1 MVCTGVVPVSNQT
14 HEAMNKTLLTLAA
27 VCAMT
32 SGAAAFAQQQAAAA
46 GEGPLMVR
54 VRAVH
59 LNSANGGST
68 NPNLDLSINNKWLPE
83 VDVSYFFTPN
93 LAAELILTYPQ
104 KQTIRSAGADIGSLK
119 HLPPTLLAQYHFTNF
134 SGFKPYV
141 GAGINYTRFSSVR
154 FNPAVQASLNPSVD
168 KSSWGGALQVGVDI
182 PLAKNL
188 YLNFDVKKVYISTD
202 VHSYGAK
209 VGKFKVDP
217 VLAGVGLG
225 WRF

>member
-1 MVCTGVVPVSNQT
+1 MK
-14 HEAMNKTLLTLAA
+14 KTLLAVAA
-27 VCAMT
+27 LCAMT
-32 SGAAAFAQQQAAAA
+32 SGAAFAQQSAA
-46 GEGPLMVR
+46 EGPLMVR

-59 LNSANGGST
+59 LDSANKDST
-68 NPNLDLSINNKWLPE
+68 PLALSINNKFIPE

-93 LAAELILTYPQ
+93 IAAELILTYPQ

-134 SGFKPYV
+134 GGFKPYV

-154 FNPAVQASLNPSVD
+154 FNSAVQGALGPSID
-168 KSSWGGALQVGVDI
+168 KNSWGGALQVGVDI

-202 VHSYGAK
+202 VHSFGAK
-209 VGKFKVDP
+209 VGTFKVDP
-217 VLAGVGLG
+217 VLAGIGLG

>member
-1 MVCTGVVPVSNQT
+1 
-14 HEAMNKTLLTLAA
+14 MNKTLLTLAA

-32 SGAAAFAQQQAAAA
+32 SGAAIAQQSAASA
-46 GEGPLMVR
+46 EGPLMLR

-59 LNSANGGST
+59 LNSSNGGST
-68 NPNLDLSINNKWLPE
+68 SPNLDLSINNKFLPE
-83 VDVSYFFTPN
+83 LDVSYFFTPN

-141 GAGINYTRFSSVR
+141 GAGVNYTRFSSVR
-154 FNPAVQASLNPSVD
+154 FNPGVQAALNPSID
-168 KSSWGGALQVGVDI
+168 KSSWGGALQLGVDI
-182 PLAKNL
+182 PLARNL
-188 YLNFDVKKVYISTD
+188 YLNLDVKKVFIETD
-202 VHSYGAK
+202 VYSSGAK
-209 VGKFKVDP
+209 VGNFKVSP